1 MLAITD
7 KYYCHHKYI
16 VIDGLPLEKIEKQIE
31 NLTNIHII
39 LVVLICMFLIYILLT
54 KTKKGRAVRKKFR
67 ILPKLIPL
75 EDEYEAD
82 VKEPENLDGSNRQ
95 LKGEIIENEHE
106 ILNELLN
113 QEGTEEL
120 NDFEE
125 DDLMSIEE
133 HDQNV
138 PLPNQNFSSM
148 KGQIK
153 SVSEE
158 QEFCAECKKPV
169 KPEWKACPFCGEFL
183 EEYEN

>member
-1 MLAITD
+1 MIESLS
-7 KYYCHHKYI
+7 
-16 VIDGLPLEKIEKQIE
+16 LEEIKNQIA
-31 NLTNIHII
+31 NLTNVHII
-39 LVVLICMFLIYILLT
+39 LIVLISMFLIYILLT
-54 KTKKGRAVRKKFR
+54 KTKRGRAVRKKFR

-75 EDEYEAD
+75 EDEYEAE

-158 QEFCAECKKPV
+158 QEFCAECKTPV